1 MIDVNKL
8 KEGVTYMEGGQ
19 PHKVI
24 KYSFS
29 KMGRGKANI
38 KVKVENL
45 MTGALT
51 VKSYLSGNSVE
62 SVEIEKRSL
71 QYLYKDRELLYLMDP
86 VSFEQIEIDKSLIG
100 SDLNYLVEGEKI
112 WVQFWGEKVV
122 GVELP
127 ASVVLKVKETGPG
140 EKGNSATS
148 ILKPA
153 TLESGVVIQV
163 PAFIKEGDKLK
174 INTQSGEYVSRVS

>member
-8 KEGVTYMEGGQ
+8 KEGVTYLDGGE
-19 PHKVI
+19 PYRVV

-38 KVKVENL
+38 KVKVRNL
-45 MTGALT
+45 LTGALT
-51 VKSYLSGNSVE
+51 IKSYLSGNSVE
-62 SVEIEKRSL
+62 PVEIEKKHL
-71 QYLYKDRELLYLMDP
+71 QYLYKDEDLLFFMDP
-86 VSFEQIEIDKSLIG
+86 VSFEQVEIGLKTLGEGVS
-100 SDLNYLVEGEKI
+100 YLVEGEKA
-112 WVQFWGEKVV
+112 WVQFWEERVV

-127 ASVVLKVKETGPG
+127 PSVVLKVTKTGPG
-140 EKGNSATS
+140 EKGNSATN

-153 TLESGVVIQV
+153 ILESGLVVQV
-163 PAFIKEGDKLK
+163 PTFIKEGDKLK

>member
-8 KEGVTYMEGGQ
+8 KEGVTYMEGAQ
-19 PHKVI
+19 PHRVL
-24 KYSFS
+24 KYSFT

-38 KVKVENL
+38 KVKVKNL
-45 MTGALT
+45 ITGAIT

-62 SVEIEKRSL
+62 PVEIEKKSL
-71 QYLYKDRELLYLMDP
+71 QYLYSDGEILYLMDP
-86 VSFEQIEIDKSLIG
+86 VSFEQIEMNKEVVG
-100 SDLNYLVEGEKI
+100 SDIDYLVEGEQV
-112 WVQFWGEKVV
+112 WVQFWGEKVL

-127 ASVVLKVKETGPG
+127 PSVVLKVVETGPG

-153 TLESGVVIQV
+153 TMESGVVIQV
-163 PAFIKEGDKLK
+163 PAFIKEGEKLK
-174 INTQSGEYVSRVS
+174 INTQSGEYVCRAN